1 MPEGI
6 AAAIRLSLTNA
17 RAEALNTKVRL
28 IVRHAYGF
36 HAADAVL
43 ALVMLA
49 GRPANLCLPFE
60 AGPRQSRDSS
70 LLSDGPTRGPA
81 PRDRVGPG
89 REPDSSDRHV
99 RTFGADRDFAGA
111 LPFEGR

>member
-49 GRPANLCLPFE
+49 GRPASLCLPFE
-60 AGPRQSRDSS
+60 
-70 LLSDGPTRGPA
+70 
-81 PRDRVGPG
+81 G
-89 REPDSSDRHV
+89 R
-99 RTFGADRDFAGA
+99 
-111 LPFEGR
+111 

>member
-6 AAAIRLSLTNA
+6 AAAIRLSLTSA

-49 GRPANLCLPFE
+49 GGPPTCAYRSKGGEVTHIEVGEQSLAAHIRLNAND
-60 AGPRQSRDSS
+60 AN
-70 LLSDGPTRGPA
+70 
-81 PRDRVGPG
+81 
-89 REPDSSDRHV
+89 
-99 RTFGADRDFAGA
+99 
-111 LPFEGR
+111 